1 MKDINYLIDWHVK
14 ESVTIHALLVSH
26 QIHLLVQV
34 VLLVIIIK
42 ILQNLVLKI
51 LVVIMI
57 VIFVLL
63 EIVYYMGIAFNVKL
77 RPLIVKD
84 VMQVLL
90 QHAFH
95 VLQDI
100 ISILYHNAHHVLY
113 NVDNVFLNKN
123 ALLVNK
129 DTS

>member
-1 MKDINYLIDWHVK
+1 M
-14 ESVTIHALLVSH
+14 LLASP
-26 QIHLLVQV
+26 QIHLLAQV
-34 VLLVIIIK
+34 VLLVIIIR
-42 ILQNLVLKI
+42 IFQNLVLKI

-63 EIVYYMGIAFNVKL
+63 EIVYYMEIAFNVKL
-77 RPLIVKD
+77 KLLIAKD

-90 QHAFH
+90 QHVFH

-100 ISILYHNAHHVLY
+100 ISILNQNAHRVLY

-123 ALLVNK
+123 APLVNK
-129 DTS
+129 DTT

>member
-1 MKDINYLIDWHVK
+1 M
-14 ESVTIHALLVSH
+14 
-26 QIHLLVQV
+26 
-34 VLLVIIIK
+34 
-42 ILQNLVLKI
+42 LKI

-77 RPLIVKD
+77 KLLIAKD

-90 QHAFH
+90 QHVFH

-100 ISILYHNAHHVLY
+100 ILILNQNARHVLY